1 MTSQK
6 IFENYFKQNKMSL
19 KEEEENNQ
27 ELAKIIT
34 NTVNDVLGKLPEG
47 SAAKNRETGL
57 KMMDAIRKELRN
69 PERLASII
77 NDIAGEMSSELA
89 ESLIVE
95 DDMS

>member
-1 MTSQK
+1 
-6 IFENYFKQNKMSL
+6 
-19 KEEEENNQ
+19 
-27 ELAKIIT
+27 
-34 NTVNDVLGKLPEG
+34 
-47 SAAKNRETGL
+47 
-57 KMMDAIRKELRN
+57 MMDAIRKELQN